1 MTDPIAGLFP
11 RPFQAGS
18 SSFVEVLGH
27 AAAVPSPLTGTSATP
42 LPERLRSMMV
52 EGTTIVALTFA
63 DGVVMVG
70 DRRATAGNFIA
81 HTDMRKVFQADR
93 MSVIGISGSAG
104 PAMAL
109 ARVFATEL
117 EHYEK
122 VEGEPL
128 SLEGKSNQL
137 ANMVRGNLPMA
148 MQGLVVV
155 PLFAGVDHRTGDA
168 SIFEYDPVGGRYL
181 ARDHAAAGSGSLT
194 ARSLL
199 KRAADPSAPLDTAVN
214 AALDALF
221 EAADQDSATGGPDL
235 VRGIYPIVA
244 VVDGDGYREL
254 DEDDVEARSRAL
266 LDSAAD

>member
-1 MTDPIAGLFP
+1 MTDSLANLFP
-11 RPFQAGS
+11 RPFEASS
-18 SSFVEVLGH
+18 SSFVELLSGQRPLLEGH
-27 AAAVPSPLTGTSATP
+27 GATVPD
-42 LPERLRSMMV
+42 ELRQLMV
-52 EGTTIVALTFA
+52 DGTTVVALTWA

-81 HTDMRKVFQADR
+81 HPDMRKVFEADT

-155 PLFAGVDHRTGDA
+155 PLFAGVDRHTGEK
-168 SIFEYDPVGGRYL
+168 SIYEYDPVGGRYL
-181 ARDHAAAGSGSLT
+181 ARDHAATGSGSLT
-194 ARSLL
+194 ARAVL
-199 KRAADPSAPLDTAVN
+199 KRAADPESTLDTAVTT
-214 AALDALF
+214 ALEALF
-221 EAADQDSATGGPDL
+221 EAADADSATGGPDL
-235 VRGIYPIVA
+235 VRGIYPLVA
-244 VVDGDGYREL
+244 VVDADGYREL
-254 DEDDVEARSRAL
+254 VTDDVEARSRAL
-266 LDSAAD
+266 LDAASDA